1 MGTRKG
7 ISSLLSSV
15 KKNPDDQQR
24 RSTTFE
30 KLMQISP
37 FDSEPNISEIA
48 QQVSEKSVSKS
59 VSKGQTKGQ
68 TSGQRSVSKGQTK
81 GQTSGQRNGL
91 TKNVSKTS
99 DEAND
104 FSPSSEYPKKGFF
117 YFRAPGEPRTKSE
130 KILWKYLEKHKN
142 IVINYDDLSEETRIP
157 KTTIRNILR
166 RWSEQN
172 ILIKTKAPGNTGLK
186 IEFTPN
192 RQTNGHT
199 LGVSILPSKI
209 DREDLN
215 LSISPETLQT
225 AWPNLARKGFGLEQI
240 SQIEKTLTEQGKV
253 LTRVVQGLDHA
264 EWELENEKM
273 VDKSDQPVAD
283 PCSWVFR
290 SLARDGYYRRPK
302 GYISPQ
308 EQAEKDLEA
317 EAKAVLAARQA
328 AEIKQFE
335 VWKLELSEKDLEE
348 AMKGHPGGPKDAWLR
363 KIWMERN
370 KK

>member
-15 KKNPDDQQR
+15 KKNPDDQQK

-68 TSGQRSVSKGQTK
+68 TSGQRIVSKGQTK

-91 TKNVSKTS
+91 TKSVSKIS
-99 DEAND
+99 DNNND
-104 FSPSSEYPKKGFF
+104 FSPSGEHSEKGIF
-117 YFRAPGEPRTKSE
+117 YFRSPGEPRTKSE
-130 KILWKYLEKHKN
+130 KILWKYLEKN
-142 IVINYDDLSEETRIP
+142 QTIVINYDDLSEETRIP
-157 KTTIRNILR
+157 RTTIRNVFR

-172 ILIKTKAPGNTGLK
+172 ILIKTKAPGNAGLK
-186 IEFTPN
+186 LEFTPN
-192 RQTNGHT
+192 GQTNGQAQ
-199 LGVSILPSKI
+199 GVSILPSKI

-215 LSISPETLQT
+215 LSISLETLQT

-240 SQIEKTLTEQGKV
+240 SQIEKILTEQGKG

-264 EWELENEKM
+264 EWELENGKM
-273 VDKSDQPVAD
+273 VDKSGQPVAD
-283 PCSWVFR
+283 PCSWVYR

-308 EQAEKDLEA
+308 EQAEKDDEA
-317 EAKAVLAARQA
+317 EAKALIDARNAADQA
-328 AEIKQFE
+328 RFQA
-335 VWKLELSEKDLEE
+335 WKTGLSENDFQE
-348 AMKGHPGGPKDAWLR
+348 AMKGFPGGDRDAWL
-363 KIWMERN
+363 KKVWKERSRE
-370 KK
+370 